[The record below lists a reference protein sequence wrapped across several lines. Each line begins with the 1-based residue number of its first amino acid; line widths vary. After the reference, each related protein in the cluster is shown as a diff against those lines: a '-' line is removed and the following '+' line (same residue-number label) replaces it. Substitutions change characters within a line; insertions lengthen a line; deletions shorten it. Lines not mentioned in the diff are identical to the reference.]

1 MKNVDMHSDSSIFQT
16 LFRYTQ
22 ALSVALGYRDTSTQ
36 LHSERV
42 LGLSLELAIKYGL
55 NEDDL
60 DILRIAASFHDIGKI
75 GIPDPVLLK
84 DGSYDEKDWTV
95 MREHPKIGADILRAI
110 DFESAKMA
118 ADVIH
123 SHHEHFDGSG
133 YPEGKSKQD
142 ISILAR
148 IISVADAYDAMAMTR
163 SYHQAKPHDQ
173 IMDIIHQETGNKF
186 DPDIVA
192 VFADIIEISEYK
204 SSV

>member
-1 MKNVDMHSDSSIFQT
+1 
-16 LFRYTQ
+16 LFRYTK

-42 LGLSLELAIKYGL
+42 LGLSLELATKYGL

-75 GIPDPVLLK
+75 GIPDPILLK
-84 DGSYDEKDWTV
+84 AGSYDEDDWTV
-95 MREHPKIGADILRAI
+95 MREHPKIGAEILRAI
-110 DFESAKMA
+110 DLEGARQA
-118 ADVIH
+118 ADVIL

-133 YPEGKSKQD
+133 YPEGKSKLD

-173 IMDIIHQETGNKF
+173 IMAIIHKESGSKF
-186 DPDIVA
+186 DPALVA
-192 VFADIIEISEYK
+192 IFDDIIEASEYK
-204 SSV
+204 SNV

>member
-1 MKNVDMHSDSSIFQT
+1 MC
-16 LFRYTQ
+16 RYTR

-42 LGLSLELAIKYGL
+42 LGLSVELGVKFGL
-55 NEDDL
+55 NDDEL
-60 DILRIAASFHDIGKI
+60 NILRIAASFHDIGKI
-75 GIPDPVLLK
+75 GIPDPILLK
-84 DGSYDEKDWTV
+84 AGSYDEDDWLV
-95 MREHPKIGADILRAI
+95 MREHPKIGAEIMQAI
-110 DFESAKMA
+110 DLEGTKRA
-118 ADVIH
+118 ADVIF

-163 SYHQAKPHDQ
+163 SYHKAKSHDE
-173 IMDIIHQETGNKF
+173 IMVIIHQESGSKF

-192 VFADIIEISEYK
+192 MLDGILVTSEYK
-204 SSV
+204 SRA